1 MLWHIQSSGHF
12 YDPGEETVIYYD
24 PSSGD
29 THLLTDLA
37 AFVVEQIQAA
47 PTSEQ
52 DLLERLR
59 PHLDDEGVDVE
70 ALLTGVLQD
79 LRILDIAQPQ

>member
-24 PSSGD
+24 PASGD

-37 AFVVEQIQAA
+37 AFVVENIQAA
-47 PTSEQ
+47 PISEG

-59 PHLDDEGVDVE
+59 PHLEGEASDVQ

-79 LRILDIAQPQ
+79 LQILDIAQPR

>member
-12 YDPGEETVIYYD
+12 YDPGEDTVIYYD

-37 AFVVEQIQAA
+37 AFVVEQIQDA
-47 PTSEQ
+47 PASES
-52 DLLERLR
+52 DLLEKLR
-59 PHLDDEGVDVE
+59 PHLAGESVDIE
-70 ALLTGVLQD
+70 TLLGGVLRD